1 MQRKVSGL
9 RKTMLSY
16 NSTERI
22 LARSDRIISTE
33 KFQLY
38 VVIEVSVL
46 PYLRQD
52 GEDGLSTVYAMDNI
66 EPCASI
72 GRNNAK

>member
-1 MQRKVSGL
+1 
-9 RKTMLSY
+9 MLSY

-52 GEDGLSTVYAMDNI
+52 GEGGLSTVYAMDNI
-66 EPCASI
+66 EPCVSI